1 MAATKLGDRLCL
13 EVVFVVGEGW
23 AVSEEDAV
31 RHAIIDR
38 LEPLGYD
45 VWANVE
51 LTTDAG
57 LVE

>member
-1 MAATKLGDRLCL
+1 
-13 EVVFVVGEGW
+13 
-23 AVSEEDAV
+23 V

-45 VWANVE
+45 VWAKVE